1 MLLLGV
7 SVSEISVEKNAIAI
21 QTLEKHQILE
31 FVVPVQFNDNT
42 TSSIQKV
49 KKYPPKIQ
57 RKKNCDKF
65 TLKNFFTHKKKI
77 QTNSLQKKKIF
88 LKKTPTNSL

>member
-49 KKYPPKIQ
+49 KIPPK
-57 RKKNCDKF
+57 NS
-65 TLKNFFTHKKKI
+65 KKKK
-77 QTNSLQKKKIF
+77 L
-88 LKKTPTNSL
+88 